1 MNKTTLEKSQPQLA
15 SMKPVN
21 GLLAEFASVQ
31 GFDGDSEPQ
40 SAAYSNSVTDLSLD
54 SLSKSPA
61 EVVLCEKSNEIYKNS
76 ESKHEQNGKKMIKY
90 PMSERL
96 MNQCLINEVVFTGL
110 VKNVLQ
116 AKLIDQLTDTFN
128 LQIQEF
134 GYRQF
139 LSNGTTIG
147 FCTRNFCTK
156 NIDNS
161 QNKNL
166 SYQSLIQFYSQQAC
180 NSFVIYQRTKDKIEG
195 FYFLPSTNSPEI
207 ISYYLSHFESF
218 EQFISLVSLYVSLVL
233 GSIRCSNSYC
243 QNLHNNNLHNNG
255 LYVKI
260 FSPNSLAELFPEGV
274 LNN

>member
-31 GFDGDSEPQ
+31 GFDGDSELQ

-61 EVVLCEKSNEIYKNS
+61 EVVLCKKSNEIYKNS

-116 AKLIDQLTDTFN
+116 AKLIDQLTGTFN

-139 LSNGTTIG
+139 LSNGTTMG

-180 NSFVIYQRTKDKIEG
+180 NSFVIYRRTKDKIEG

-218 EQFISLVSLYVSLVL
+218 EQFISLVSLYVNLVL

-243 QNLHNNNLHNNG
+243 QNLHNNNL
-255 LYVKI
+255 YVKI
-260 FSPNSLAELFPEGV
+260 FSPNSLTELFPEGV

>member
-1 MNKTTLEKSQPQLA
+1 MNEC
-15 SMKPVN
+15 V
-21 GLLAEFASVQ
+21 
-31 GFDGDSEPQ
+31 
-40 SAAYSNSVTDLSLD
+40 
-54 SLSKSPA
+54 
-61 EVVLCEKSNEIYKNS
+61 
-76 ESKHEQNGKKMIKY
+76 
-90 PMSERL
+90 
-96 MNQCLINEVVFTGL
+96 INEVVFTGL

-116 AKLIDQLTDTFN
+116 AKLIDQLTGTFN

-134 GYRQF
+134 DYCQF
-139 LSNGTTIG
+139 LSNGATMG
-147 FCTRNFCTK
+147 FCTRNFCAK

-166 SYQSLIQFYSQQAC
+166 SYQSLVQFYSQQAC
-180 NSFVIYQRTKDKIEG
+180 NSFVIYQKTKDKIEG

-218 EQFISLVSLYVSLVL
+218 EQFISLVSLDVSLVL

-243 QNLHNNNLHNNG
+243 QNLHNNNLHNSG

-260 FSPNSLAELFPEGV
+260 FSPNSLAALFPEGV

>member
-1 MNKTTLEKSQPQLA
+1 MHNNNLNQTLYWSLSRPLIRVKIMNKTTLDKSQSQLV
-15 SMKPVN
+15 SM
-21 GLLAEFASVQ
+21 EQ
-31 GFDGDSEPQ
+31 
-40 SAAYSNSVTDLSLD
+40 T
-54 SLSKSPA
+54 
-61 EVVLCEKSNEIYKNS
+61 NEIYKEA
-76 ESKHEQNGKKMIKY
+76 ESKNEQNGKKMIKC
-90 PMSERL
+90 PMNECVMS
-96 MNQCLINEVVFTGL
+96 QCLINEVVFTGL
-110 VKNVLQ
+110 AKNVLQ
-116 AKLIDQLTDTFN
+116 AKLIEQLTGTFN

-139 LSNGTTIG
+139 LSNGTTMG

-156 NIDNS
+156 NFDNS
-161 QNKNL
+161 HNIQNKNL

-218 EQFISLVSLYVSLVL
+218 EQFISLVSLCVSLVL

-243 QNLHNNNLHNNG
+243 QNLHNNNL
-255 LYVKI
+255 YVKI
-260 FSPNSLAELFPEGV
+260 FSPNNLAELFPEKV